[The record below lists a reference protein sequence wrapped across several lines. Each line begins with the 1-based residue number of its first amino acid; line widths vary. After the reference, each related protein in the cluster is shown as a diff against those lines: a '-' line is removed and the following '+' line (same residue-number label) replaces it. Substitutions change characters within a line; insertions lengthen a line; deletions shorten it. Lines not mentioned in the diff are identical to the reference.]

1 MEYSMPLG
9 NLLDV
14 INDFIESNDEFS
26 YEEII
31 ELLNNHTIELNCVED
46 DDDFLCSLLEEISED
61 SEEEDEEEDEEDIVG
76 VISIFESVVDSF
88 TSVGCV

>member
-61 SEEEDEEEDEEDIVG
+61 SEEEDEEEDEEDEEDEDDEDNDDDDK
-76 VISIFESVVDSF
+76 F
-88 TSVGCV
+88 

>member
-1 MEYSMPLG
+1 MPLG

-14 INDFIESNDEFS
+14 INDFIESTDEFS

-61 SEEEDEEEDEEDIVG
+61 SEEEDEEEDEEDEEDEDDEDNDDDDK
-76 VISIFESVVDSF
+76 F
-88 TSVGCV
+88 

>member
-61 SEEEDEEEDEEDIVG
+61 VEGDEEDEDEDEEDEDDDDDDDDK
-76 VISIFESVVDSF
+76 F
-88 TSVGCV
+88 

>member
-14 INDFIESNDEFS
+14 INDFIESTDEFS

-46 DDDFLCSLLEEISED
+46 DDDFLCSLLEEISENSD
-61 SEEEDEEEDEEDIVG
+61 DEESDDEDEEEEEEEEEEESDDDEDK
-76 VISIFESVVDSF
+76 F
-88 TSVGCV
+88 

>member
-14 INDFIESNDEFS
+14 INDFIEANDEFS

-61 SEEEDEEEDEEDIVG
+61 SEEDESEDDDDDEEDEEEEDDEDEDEDDDK
-76 VISIFESVVDSF
+76 F
-88 TSVGCV
+88 